1 MTAAELVEAL
11 RAAQSSP
18 GGGEGITVTE
28 MAEETGLPHDTIRA
42 LLRPM
47 VMAGTVR
54 ATKKRMLAM
63 DGAYRPV
70 PSYALVEEP
79 KAAPVK
85 RGRAKAA

>member
-28 MAEETGLPHDTIRA
+28 MAEETGLPHDAIRA

-70 PSYALVEEP
+70 PSYALVEA
-79 KAAPVK
+79 AAPVK